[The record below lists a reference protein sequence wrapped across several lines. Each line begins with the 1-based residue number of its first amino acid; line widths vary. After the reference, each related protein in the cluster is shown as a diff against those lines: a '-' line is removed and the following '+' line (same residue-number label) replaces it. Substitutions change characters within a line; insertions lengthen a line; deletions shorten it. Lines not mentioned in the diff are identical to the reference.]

1 MRFGFDDDWFEEERA
16 GAGGVYRQEE
26 VCEEDECWRL
36 LVQGLSVSPGVAW
49 GEVFDRRASM
59 GC

>member
-1 MRFGFDDDWFEEERA
+1 
-16 GAGGVYRQEE
+16 
-26 VCEEDECWRL
+26 L